1 MDHYSSLTIMSHLWL
16 SFNMHK
22 IPLKSN
28 YHIYSMGHVIYDVTI
43 SLVNAVQ
50 ISYQLARHEKHSD

>member
-1 MDHYSSLTIMSHLWL
+1 MSHLWL
-16 SFNMHK
+16 SFNTHK

-28 YHIYSMGHVIYDVTI
+28 YHIYCMGHVIYDVTV